1 MSNGL
6 KGIYQNMHHVALK
19 RLLLDTFETRIVL
32 PVGIPIASH
41 STPGSFHKVSGTCTS
56 AWAMANDVSP

>member
-1 MSNGL
+1 
-6 KGIYQNMHHVALK
+6 MHHVALK

-56 AWAMANDVSP
+56 AWAMANDMSP